1 MTQSTRKLIG
11 TVFILLSIVV
21 YAWLATA
28 IYAAYLTG
36 APNWLLLV
44 YFAVAGL
51 LWVVPAMAIIRWM
64 AKPNRQQD

>member
-1 MTQSTRKLIG
+1 MTQSTRKLVG
-11 TVFILLSIVV
+11 TVLILLSIVI

-36 APNWLLLV
+36 APNWVLLI

-51 LWVVPAMAIIRWM
+51 LWVLPAMFIIRWM
-64 AKPNRQQD
+64 AKPDE